1 MLNKKGL
8 TLFITFLLVII
19 PTVYALGGASTPT
32 TEQQGIPTTEVQ
44 LSSQDVPTG
53 PEWEIKVTE
62 DGDQTAVVPKEG
74 NFQIEET
81 TTPDLTWETSEGSFS
96 AFSMTNA
103 LFSLGSLIQGSFISF
118 ENNNN
123 IFFSSLFDASKFT
136 ATLDDEGELNV
147 GQRNSQDLG
156 RVFITI
162 NNGNLTQDE
171 YVVFIPEGNEPTYI
185 YYNTTEIEFK
195 DGNVSLLGEIVSN
208 NDDSEEKTKVQF
220 NENGFT
226 KVELPVENIYTIND
240 YSIQNN
246 EERSLI
252 ICKKDPLC
260 DVNID
265 ENVFTIK
272 GKVNFSYKERLI
284 YESFDE
290 NNEIVLDYSSNTITF
305 NNPLADEETS
315 SVFYN
320 DHFRIL
326 ENNEG
331 IYYLPTEEAYP
342 NNFKTYNSL
351 LNEKTLILEDSA
363 VYYENFAAFNP
374 ESTKYQECLE
384 NQESC
389 IQEKQIQQA
398 PSLNKSSYLIYTL
411 LIAIV
416 LIMILILH
424 LRKKPKRKGQ
434 ATLFIIIGIMI
445 VILVLGIFAY
455 FKAVEQDSPL
465 DKIESLQEARME
477 VENCIDE
484 KIEEKIL
491 LWGDFGGYTTEQD
504 SYSLLAPEEMQYN
517 LKNALQRE
525 LADCGEVLEGTPYHF
540 EDSGRIAL
548 EVIFEDGIQIEGG
561 SIGSVND
568 DEGTSETIQKINYE
582 YEVDMLGIYSLTEE
596 LINSENGVPIISST
610 EYKINIFTN
619 EDYNAMLIEIQQ
631 DNPYFRFRA
640 TKYLL

>member
-1 MLNKKGL
+1 
-8 TLFITFLLVII
+8 
-19 PTVYALGGASTPT
+19 
-32 TEQQGIPTTEVQ
+32 
-44 LSSQDVPTG
+44 
-53 PEWEIKVTE
+53 
-62 DGDQTAVVPKEG
+62 
-74 NFQIEET
+74 
-81 TTPDLTWETSEGSFS
+81 
-96 AFSMTNA
+96 
-103 LFSLGSLIQGSFISF
+103 
-118 ENNNN
+118 
-123 IFFSSLFDASKFT
+123 
-136 ATLDDEGELNV
+136 
-147 GQRNSQDLG
+147 
-156 RVFITI
+156 
-162 NNGNLTQDE
+162 
-171 YVVFIPEGNEPTYI
+171 
-185 YYNTTEIEFK
+185 
-195 DGNVSLLGEIVSN
+195 
-208 NDDSEEKTKVQF
+208 
-220 NENGFT
+220 
-226 KVELPVENIYTIND
+226 
-240 YSIQNN
+240 
-246 EERSLI
+246 
-252 ICKKDPLC
+252 
-260 DVNID
+260 
-265 ENVFTIK
+265 
-272 GKVNFSYKERLI
+272 
-284 YESFDE
+284 
-290 NNEIVLDYSSNTITF
+290 
-305 NNPLADEETS
+305 
-315 SVFYN
+315 
-320 DHFRIL
+320 
-326 ENNEG
+326 
-331 IYYLPTEEAYP
+331 
-342 NNFKTYNSL
+342 
-351 LNEKTLILEDSA
+351 
-363 VYYENFAAFNP
+363 
-374 ESTKYQECLE
+374 
-384 NQESC
+384 
-389 IQEKQIQQA
+389 
-398 PSLNKSSYLIYTL
+398 LIYTL

-416 LIMILILH
+416 LILILILH